1 MKNYYK
7 VLELEFG
14 CSSES
19 IKKSFRK
26 LSLKYHPDKN
36 RDNDSNKFVEINEAY
51 EILSDPQKR
60 ELYDSQWP
68 ANSNNSSQND
78 FKTGMDSIFSN
89 LFKNMGN
96 KSDHMYNQLSKP
108 PPIIKSLEISIE
120 SIYKE
125 QHIPME
131 VERWISDG
139 LEKNKEME
147 RIYIDIPEG
156 IDNNELIII
165 RDKGNIN
172 EMGISGDIKIF
183 IKIENNS
190 QYFKRNGL
198 DLEMTK
204 EISLREAICGFTFE
218 IFHING
224 KKYAIKNEKGKIIYP
239 GFKKVINNLGIK
251 RNDIVGNL
259 IIIFDVKFPE
269 TINPGIVDKLNRLL
283 TMNEKSV
290 DSGKTI

>member
-14 CSSES
+14 CSGEA

-36 RDNDSNKFVEINEAY
+36 RDNDSYKFVEINEAY

-60 ELYDSQWP
+60 QLYDSQFP
-68 ANSNNSSQND
+68 TISNDRSDNNLKS
-78 FKTGMDSIFSN
+78 GLDSIFSN
-89 LFKNMGN
+89 LFKNMAN
-96 KSDHMYNQLSKP
+96 KSDHIYNQISKP
-108 PPIIKSLEISIE
+108 PPIIKSLEIPIE
-120 SIYKE
+120 TIYKE

-131 VERWISDG
+131 IERWIMDG
-139 LEKNKEME
+139 LDKNKEME

-183 IKIENNS
+183 IKIVNKSLN
-190 QYFKRNGL
+190 FKRNGL

-204 EISLREAICGFTFE
+204 EISLREALCGFTFE
-218 IFHING
+218 IYHIMV
-224 KKYAIKNEKGKIIYP
+224 KN
-239 GFKKVINNLGIK
+239 
-251 RNDIVGNL
+251 
-259 IIIFDVKFPE
+259 
-269 TINPGIVDKLNRLL
+269 
-283 TMNEKSV
+283 MQ
-290 DSGKTI
+290 